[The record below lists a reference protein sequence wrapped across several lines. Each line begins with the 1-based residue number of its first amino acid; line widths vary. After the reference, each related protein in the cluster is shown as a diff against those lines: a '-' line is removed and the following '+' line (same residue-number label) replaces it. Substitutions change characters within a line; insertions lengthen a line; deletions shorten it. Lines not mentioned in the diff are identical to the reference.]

1 MLPAFEA
8 YLSRG
13 VRYVVESSRIA
24 RRLFPGLRCLFV
36 AMVLSSILVNW
47 PVYCLAGNL
56 HLREMEFTK
65 QDGIGST
72 YIYDIVQDDCGY
84 LYFQTRRGSYFYT
97 GKYFAPLPLPV
108 ERTDRP
114 AFSSTNIS
122 SDGYLYFQDN
132 KSLFLARQKTSARV
146 SPLDIEY
153 QKISVEGA
161 QGDFLAYYDRR
172 NIFILEKEGLR
183 RCFLEQGYQAHCE
196 VNLTLESEKL
206 SVAKIGRK
214 LVIVDSN
221 RNTIFDTDGHVLYS
235 LGAEGGFIGRTE
247 LRKII
252 PVVFL
257 REKRLRFL
265 DDSFRWRDLPYKEL
279 KNDVP
284 GRKEIYSLMRDR
296 NSFLFYDGH
305 KISSY
310 TGKGWDVLNDDF
322 NREQDIFSSFLDR
335 DHQFWSVRDEVDLI
349 RFIGWGNLENLV
361 SSQFET
367 VWYIRQLGDAQ
378 ILSADRSLY
387 YRRGSGAEKKLVEL
401 SSVAF
406 TWDGPSYFWISP
418 SREYVA
424 RCKIVESRLLCDK
437 RVTVRDA
444 TQLARVSAGPR
455 AGQLWIATLH
465 GLFSWGG
472 EGARNNGK
480 GSFTSRKRFEGE
492 IDFLTL
498 RGGRDLWFATRKGLY
513 RLDGNGTPVHML
525 ASWPSGPNFW
535 AVSMA
540 FTSEN
545 DLWIGGVGTRTGLI
559 HIRLSGNRI
568 VSIESVSS
576 DKIGSEM
583 VFTLFCDSRHWLWV
597 GSESMLAGY
606 NGKEWVRIDK
616 DDGLVST
623 DISARGITEDRDGS
637 LWVGSSRGA
646 THLRHPEHYFQY
658 QDLRPVFVRVMLGDK
673 PLPEKAV
680 PFTHESL
687 SVKLGTLNT
696 ELSATTQFRYRMEGV
711 DSQWIGSST
720 GEIRYNYVPAG
731 HSRLFVEAVNDKRN
745 LISAPIVLDIRM
757 QRPWWQAWPLIVLY
771 VVAIPVL
778 PYTLNRLRFR
788 YLMKRQRVL
797 ETLVDER
804 TREMQAAQKALEQQ
818 ARQDGLTRLMN
829 RRTAEASA
837 RRLMETMA
845 SRNGKERPATGPDA
859 AMAAL
864 ALFDIDYFKSIN
876 DSFGHTIG
884 DEILVEIGARLLREK
899 KGTEIVGRYG
909 GEEFLILVAG
919 PFPDAVA
926 RISELLATLSGV
938 AFETRAGTMPIG
950 CSAGITD
957 TWPGDVWSD
966 AIERADKALYEAKLG
981 GRGRIVVSESGRDD
995 EGCPG

>member
-1 MLPAFEA
+1 
-8 YLSRG
+8 
-13 VRYVVESSRIA
+13 
-24 RRLFPGLRCLFV
+24 
-36 AMVLSSILVNW
+36 
-47 PVYCLAGNL
+47 
-56 HLREMEFTK
+56 
-65 QDGIGST
+65 
-72 YIYDIVQDDCGY
+72 
-84 LYFQTRRGSYFYT
+84 
-97 GKYFAPLPLPV
+97 
-108 ERTDRP
+108 
-114 AFSSTNIS
+114 
-122 SDGYLYFQDN
+122 
-132 KSLFLARQKTSARV
+132 
-146 SPLDIEY
+146 
-153 QKISVEGA
+153 
-161 QGDFLAYYDRR
+161 
-172 NIFILEKEGLR
+172 
-183 RCFLEQGYQAHCE
+183 
-196 VNLTLESEKL
+196 
-206 SVAKIGRK
+206 
-214 LVIVDSN
+214 
-221 RNTIFDTDGHVLYS
+221 
-235 LGAEGGFIGRTE
+235 
-247 LRKII
+247 
-252 PVVFL
+252 
-257 REKRLRFL
+257 
-265 DDSFRWRDLPYKEL
+265 
-279 KNDVP
+279 
-284 GRKEIYSLMRDR
+284 
-296 NSFLFYDGH
+296 
-305 KISSY
+305 
-310 TGKGWDVLNDDF
+310 
-322 NREQDIFSSFLDR
+322 
-335 DHQFWSVRDEVDLI
+335 
-349 RFIGWGNLENLV
+349 
-361 SSQFET
+361 
-367 VWYIRQLGDAQ
+367 
-378 ILSADRSLY
+378 
-387 YRRGSGAEKKLVEL
+387 
-401 SSVAF
+401 
-406 TWDGPSYFWISP
+406 
-418 SREYVA
+418 
-424 RCKIVESRLLCDK
+424 
-437 RVTVRDA
+437 
-444 TQLARVSAGPR
+444 
-455 AGQLWIATLH
+455 
-465 GLFSWGG
+465 
-472 EGARNNGK
+472 
-480 GSFTSRKRFEGE
+480 
-492 IDFLTL
+492 
-498 RGGRDLWFATRKGLY
+498 
-513 RLDGNGTPVHML
+513 ML

-535 AVSMA
+535 VVSMA

-545 DLWIGGVGTRTGLI
+545 DLWIGGAGARTGLI

-568 VSIESVSS
+568 VSIEPVSS

-637 LWVGSSRGA
+637 LWVGSNRGA

-658 QDLRPVFVRVMLGDK
+658 QDLKPVFVRVMLGDK

-845 SRNGKERPATGPDA
+845 SRNGKERSATGPDA